1 MKELESEHNDNK
13 FENYCKLWCF
23 GNLKDSFQGTC
34 FGHLKKKACQYAPL
48 NENISKDILNVS
60 NILSQEDL

>member
-1 MKELESEHNDNK
+1 
-13 FENYCKLWCF
+13 
-23 GNLKDSFQGTC
+23 LKDSFQGTC